1 MDFSMHNQ
9 TSNIWTNIML
19 NSSAVSAQPWGH
31 GFFDPANWTV
41 TCVVHAPE
49 SKVCAVID
57 SVLDD
62 EPKSG
67 RTSTATADEAGFVRM
82 RGTRDA
88 TLAMPGLILSA
99 VQINIRAGQLPAPE
113 NNGVAYLKIPLNAL

>member
-1 MDFSMHNQ
+1 
-9 TSNIWTNIML
+9 
-19 NSSAVSAQPWGH
+19 
-31 GFFDPANWTV
+31 
-41 TCVVHAPE
+41 VVHAPE
-49 SKVCAVID
+49 SKVCAIID

-62 EPKSG
+62 EPMSG

-82 RGTRDA
+82 RSTRDA
-88 TLAMPGLILSA
+88 TLTMPGLILPA